1 MSFLS
6 VKTLLNFYS
15 EKLSPCQHVLCQS
28 VTHQL
33 LNSKH
38 PHKVLHDWL
47 SHLRNKTVMF
57 QDSWEIIVFFY
68 SSFDVCFQN
77 ARQKLIMPS
86 EFVPSTHSWDYSD
99 KVVLIL
105 KTFTIFLEW
114 QKGIHKILCLTH
126 FVYSMGVT
134 LNCLFCYL
142 IQCLP
147 NKMTRIL
154 SPILLNPA

>member
-15 EKLSPCQHVLCQS
+15 EKLSPCQLVLCQS

-47 SHLRNKTVMF
+47 SRLRNKTVMF
-57 QDSWEIIVFFY
+57 QGSWEIIVFFY
-68 SSFDVCFQN
+68 SSFDVCCQN

-86 EFVPSTHSWDYSD
+86 EFVPSTHNWDYSD

-105 KTFTIFLEW
+105 KPFTIFLEW

-142 IQCLP
+142 IQCLS
-147 NKMTRIL
+147 NKMTGTL